1 MPVLVDIWAPCRALV
16 LVFEAAAQNLEPELR
31 LGISGIGASNKPRSL
46 GSIVLE
52 NMIAGGF
59 EGEIWPVNPKYETL
73 AGRRC
78 HASVGDIPGVPD
90 FAVIMTPAVTVPGL
104 IGELGEKGT
113 RAAVVITAGLTKENG
128 LRQKMLDAARPHL
141 LRIIGPNGIGLMLPS
156 LRLNAGFF
164 HMAAAPGDI
173 ALLSQSGA
181 IAASLI
187 DWAAANGVGF
197 SQIVSLGDMADVDVA
212 DCIDMLA
219 GDARTRTIALYLES
233 IPNPRKFMSA
243 ARAAS
248 RVKPVIAIKPGRH
261 AEAAKAAATHKGEL
275 SGADRVV
282 DAALRRAGILRIH
295 DLAELFDATETLAR
309 FAPLARARAAIVTN
323 GGGAGVLAVDRMMDF
338 GAELADLSDDTLASL
353 DRTMSVNWSRTN
365 PGDIIGDAPPD
376 RYRTAVEA
384 VAADPGVDV
393 VLVMNCPT
401 LEHGPGT

>member
-156 LRLNAGFF
+156 FACAVSRLNPAT
-164 HMAAAPGDI
+164 
-173 ALLSQSGA
+173 S
-181 IAASLI
+181 
-187 DWAAANGVGF
+187 WRW
-197 SQIVSLGDMADVDVA
+197 LG
-212 DCIDMLA
+212 
-219 GDARTRTIALYLES
+219 
-233 IPNPRKFMSA
+233 
-243 ARAAS
+243 
-248 RVKPVIAIKPGRH
+248 
-261 AEAAKAAATHKGEL
+261 
-275 SGADRVV
+275 
-282 DAALRRAGILRIH
+282 
-295 DLAELFDATETLAR
+295 
-309 FAPLARARAAIVTN
+309 
-323 GGGAGVLAVDRMMDF
+323 
-338 GAELADLSDDTLASL
+338 
-353 DRTMSVNWSRTN
+353 WSRTVRS
-365 PGDIIGDAPPD
+365 PSLTAALVVPDACPP
-376 RYRTAVEA
+376 
-384 VAADPGVDV
+384 
-393 VLVMNCPT
+393 
-401 LEHGPGT
+401 